1 MHKKKKLK
9 LLVTGG
15 AGFIGSNLVDE
26 LVWLG
31 HRVSIIDNLSTGRKE
46 YINHK
51 ATFYKKDIRNYK
63 SIKPL
68 FKNMDCVF
76 HLAAQARIQPSII
89 NPANSFAHNVLGTFN
104 VLLAC
109 KENNVKKFISI
120 GTVCSYPKFAN
131 IPFNEKD
138 LWNGYPEETNAS
150 YGLAK
155 KMLIVQSNAYRE
167 QYNFNSITLVQ
178 TNLYGPGDNFDP
190 LSSHVI
196 PALIQKIEQA
206 KKSNLDEIEIWG
218 DGTPTRDFLYVDD
231 AARAAILAAENYEKS
246 DPINI
251 GSGKEISIRELT
263 NLIIKLMNTSLKI
276 KWNIQKPNGQPRRCL
291 DIEKARKEIEF
302 TTLVDI
308 EEGLKRTIDWY
319 ENEIKLRKTSI
330 L

>member
-1 MHKKKKLK
+1 MPQEMW
-9 LLVTGG
+9 GG
-15 AGFIGSNLVDE
+15 IGYNKSHPGSVFY
-26 LVWLG
+26 
-31 HRVSIIDNLSTGRKE
+31 DNIMMDTNMMEESRK
-46 YINHK
+46 
-51 ATFYKKDIRNYK
+51 
-63 SIKPL
+63 
-68 FKNMDCVF
+68 
-76 HLAAQARIQPSII
+76 
-89 NPANSFAHNVLGTFN
+89 
-104 VLLAC
+104 
-109 KENNVKKFISI
+109 NNVKKFISI

-138 LWNGYPEETNAS
+138 LWSGYPEETNAS

-155 KMLIVQSNAYRE
+155 KMLIVQSDAYRE

-319 ENEIKLRKTSI
+319 ENEYKVKKN
-330 L
+330 